1 MSQRTFT
8 SVELQTL
15 LGRADEVTSVA
26 EESRGAAEWLAGWT
40 KSPCTGDLNSS
51 YLRDYDTG
59 EWICFIT
66 PWALTWPDG
75 FYAVEEANSDP
86 GLALALKTFSLYV
99 EPVPELRRK
108 AKRAAPG
115 FFGRLFGGGRVDAAR
130 LAAAE
135 LERVLGEIDA
145 NGALVRAREALD
157 RLGAATELQRREGMH
172 LFPGSHGTPDHYLQ
186 ATRKALKGALNG
198 HFGTSGSVGIKP
210 FEPGPVAAVLERAR
224 EARDDPFSEETLRG
238 KAEEIIAERGRD
250 DAARLL
256 DTLPLDKLREVT
268 ADRLRIS
275 GLPEAGVTTVGDVHR
290 AVVGQL
296 RQIPGI
302 GERSAD
308 RLKAAAETLFSEAA
322 AEPRRDIGTERTRY
336 AERLIKVLAAFDA
349 LPDLDEE
356 QHARRKRLFEIA
368 DLSRNWNV
376 AAGDLDRWAVA
387 FSGGEHSNELYARFR
402 GDIEWAQA
410 NPQVLGSYRGL
421 DVVRNP
427 WMDYRRRP
435 AHYQG
440 LLADLLGNQK
450 TGGDDLDADTLAA
463 IRALRLDRTFL
474 NPDLR
479 LRGYQSFGARFAVV
493 QKKTVLGDE
502 MGLGKTVQAIAA
514 AAHVAA
520 VDGVARTRVLVV
532 CPASVVVNWERE
544 IKNFTTGLPVFR
556 AHGAVKEDLVDA
568 WRSEGGFCVVTYD
581 GARTMASRLGA
592 PEFVVVDEAHM
603 IKNPEAQRS
612 RAVARLVDSAAHAL
626 LMTGTPLENAVEDF
640 EHLVGYIA
648 PELDVEDLS
657 AREFR
662 RRVAPVYLRRNQ
674 DDVLDEL
681 PQKTETIDWIDLND
695 QDRRHYLEAVREG
708 GWMAMR
714 RAPMMTPVG
723 VPAKLERLR
732 EIVDEAAE
740 AGRKVLIFSFFL
752 DVLARLEKELGETV
766 VGTVDGSVAAAK
778 RQDLVDQFAAVNGP
792 AVLLA
797 QITAAGA
804 GLNIQAASVVI
815 LVEPQVK
822 PSIEAQ
828 AIARAHRMGQTSTVL
843 VHRLVADDTA
853 DERLLE
859 ILGQKTK
866 VFDAYARES
875 ESARVHDAVDVSE
888 SQLAEEIIAAE
899 RERWNVG
906 GESGGDA
913 GVGSAGD
920 TGAGV
925 ARRSGK
931 EQAGGE
937 G

>member
-15 LGRADEVTSVA
+15 LGRADEVTSGA
-26 EESRGAAEWLAGWT
+26 KESRETAEWLAGWVA
-40 KSPCTGDLNSS
+40 SPRAGDLNSS
-51 YLRDYDTG
+51 YLRDSDTS
-59 EWICFIT
+59 EWICFLT

-75 FYAVEEANSDP
+75 FYAVQEANADP
-86 GLALALKTFSLYV
+86 GLGEALLALV
-99 EPVPELRRK
+99 DDAAEVPELRKR

-135 LERVLGEIDA
+135 LERVLGEIDSR
-145 NGALVRAREALD
+145 GTLVRARGALD
-157 RLGAATELQRREGMH
+157 RMHTATELQREGVH
-172 LFPGSHGTPDHYLQ
+172 LFPGSHGTPGRYL
-186 ATRKALKGALNG
+186 KAAREAVKDALNG
-198 HFGTSGSVGIKP
+198 HFGTTGSVGLNP
-210 FEPGPVAAVLERAR
+210 FDPGPVAAVLERAR
-224 EARDDPFSEETLRG
+224 AARDDPFSEATLR
-238 KAEEIIAERGRD
+238 AQLERILADRGRVE
-250 DAARLL
+250 AEQLL
-256 DTLPLDKLREVT
+256 DGMPLETLREVT

-275 GLPEAGVTTVGDVHR
+275 GLPEAGVKTVGDVRR
-290 AVVGQL
+290 AHVGQL

-336 AERLIKVLAAFDA
+336 AVQLVDVLARYDA

-356 QHARRKRLFEIA
+356 QQARRRRLFEIA
-368 DLSRNWNV
+368 DLSKDWNV
-376 AAGDLDRWAVA
+376 AAGDPDRWAVA
-387 FSGGEHSNELYARFR
+387 FSGGERSNEAYARFR
-402 GDIEWAQA
+402 GDIAWAQA
-410 NPQVLGSYRGL
+410 NPQVLDTFRGL
-421 DVVRNP
+421 TVTVNP
-427 WMDYRRRP
+427 WADYQRRP

-450 TGGDDLDADTLAA
+450 TGGEDLDADTLAA

-474 NPDLR
+474 DADLH

-581 GARTMASRLGA
+581 GARTMAARLGA
-592 PEFVVVDEAHM
+592 PEFVIVDEAHM

-626 LMTGTPLENAVEDF
+626 LMTGTPLENAVVDF

-648 PELDVEDLS
+648 PQLDVEDLS

-714 RAPMMTPVG
+714 RAPMTTPVG
-723 VPAKLERLR
+723 VPAKLQRLR

-752 DVLARLEKELGETV
+752 DVLARLDKELGKTV

-778 RQDLVDQFAAVNGP
+778 RQDLVDQFAAVDGP

-899 RERWNVG
+899 RKRWNVG
-906 GESGGDA
+906 GEA
-913 GVGSAGD
+913 EGD
-920 TGAGV
+920 TG
-925 ARRSGK
+925 
-931 EQAGGE
+931 GE
-937 G
+937 A